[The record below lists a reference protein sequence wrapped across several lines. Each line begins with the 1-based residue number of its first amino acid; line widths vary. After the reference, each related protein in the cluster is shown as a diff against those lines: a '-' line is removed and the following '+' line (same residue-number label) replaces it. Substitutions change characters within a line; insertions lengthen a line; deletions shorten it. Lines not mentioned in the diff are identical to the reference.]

1 MSMFNDVGVW
11 CMHFSGSVKQYMCH
25 KRLLGV
31 YQCLSECVSVSNM
44 LPRDICQYLIGLG
57 CEGRVSK
64 RRRIFSLTLWLFSRW
79 QILAGCLA
87 TNTLYRTVTSG
98 WHVPETSITFESIC
112 ASIENLDF
120 KCAKVRTRKLPD
132 KIPHSHKPQPRI
144 IRMELHALLP
154 HKHLVARSLLRPA
167 SMSEP
172 EPPML
177 RRSLTPPASGPHG
190 GPVYPRLPLNPEP
203 RGLRKGPTV
212 APLRYFPWQWVE
224 NLSFAPG
231 YLWLQPFLFCFMYG
245 IDHEKGCTRWPT
257 FLVARLNIW
266 GFQTSQH

>member
-11 CMHFSGSVKQYMCH
+11 CMHFSGSVKQYVCH

-177 RRSLTPPASGPHG
+177 RRSLTPPASGPHR
-190 GPVYPRLPLNPEP
+190 GPVYPRLPLNPEGSNCGTSQIFSLAVSREP
-203 RGLRKGPTV
+203 FICSRL
-212 APLRYFPWQWVE
+212 PLTSTF
-224 NLSFAPG
+224 
-231 YLWLQPFLFCFMYG
+231 PFLL
-245 IDHEKGCTRWPT
+245 HVWNWPWE
-257 FLVARLNIW
+257 RLYKVTHI
-266 GFQTSQH
+266 SSSPP